1 MAAEV
6 SPVTRQVIEQAV
18 RQQRSGGPLFI
29 VARSV
34 LTFCAGSRA
43 TSARRGA
50 PNRDQ
55 TSQQGEIMMAIA
67 AMT

>member
-6 SPVTRQVIEQAV
+6 SAVTRQVIEQAV
-18 RQQRSGGPLFI
+18 PQQRTG
-29 VARSV
+29 ARCSSSPAV
-34 LTFCAGSRA
+34 SSRSA
-43 TSARRGA
+43 PARARRQPGA

-55 TSQQGEIMMAIA
+55 TSQQAEIMMAIA

>member
-6 SPVTRQVIEQAV
+6 SPVACRVIEQAV
-18 RQQRSGGPLFI
+18 PQQRSGGPLFI

-43 TSARRGA
+43 TSARQGA
-50 PNRDQ
+50 PNQ
-55 TSQQGEIMMAIA
+55 TSQQAEIMMAIA